1 MNDWRKYD
9 SVFLDSVWQTE
20 KSLRDLPAP
29 HPEWKKKLYQ
39 FLLDWFDQSND
50 FILQKTSGS
59 TGSPKNIKIPKDKLI
74 NSALMTGRYFNLMKD
89 QNALL
94 CLSTDYIGGKMMVIR
109 AMVWGMNLICLE
121 PSNHC
126 LDKLQHLEDISFA
139 AMVPSQLFHSHFHPK
154 FHNIKK
160 VIVGGAPVSD
170 DLLLRIADCST
181 EIFAT
186 YGMTETVSHIA
197 LRKLNGRDATDI
209 YEVLPDIKINLQ
221 DNDCLA
227 IDAPKLN
234 DEYVLT
240 RDLVEVVTNK
250 SFRYLGRLDN
260 VINSGGVKIIP
271 ELVEEK
277 LRGLIDED
285 FIIAALPD
293 PILGE
298 QVVLL
303 LEGNALTAANRAT
316 ILSKSKDLLSKYEV
330 PKRVISLPSFIRTET
345 GKLRR
350 GATLQLL
357 DNQ

>member
-9 SVFLDSVWQTE
+9 ALFLDSVWQTE

-29 HPEWKKKLYQ
+29 YAEWKKKLYQ
-39 FLLDWFDQSND
+39 FLLDWFDPSND

-59 TGSPKNIKIPKDKLI
+59 TGSPKNIKIPKDKMI
-74 NSALMTGRYFNLMKD
+74 NSALMTGRYFNLMKE

-126 LDKLQHLEDISFA
+126 LDKLQHLDEIAFA

-154 FHNIKK
+154 FHNINK

-181 EIFAT
+181 EVYAT

-197 LRKLNGRDATDI
+197 LRKLNGSQASDVYT
-209 YEVLPDIKINLQ
+209 VLPDIKINLQ
-221 DNDCLA
+221 ENDCLA

-240 RDLVEVVTNK
+240 RDLIEIVTDD

-260 VINSGGVKIIP
+260 VVNSGGVKIIP
-271 ELVEEK
+271 EQVEEK
-277 LRGLIDED
+277 LRDLIKAP
-285 FIIAALPD
+285 FIVGGRADAV
-293 PILGE
+293 LGE
-298 QVVLL
+298 HLVLL
-303 LEGNALTAANRAT
+303 IEAELLSADVRAEILAN
-316 ILSKSKDLLSKYEV
+316 SKVLLSKYEI
-330 PKRVISLPSFIRTET
+330 PKAVVALPEFVRTET

-350 GATLQLL
+350 RATIELL